1 MKTGKSISITWL
13 AIALVIG
20 IIVGVIGCYAAFSF
34 ITPTTVVTAPPPT
47 TVVTTIPTTVVTTV
61 TITPQKSL
69 TFIDMIKSRGKLIVG
84 TSADWPPFEYIDAKG
99 NVAGIDIALA
109 EKIAEALNVKLE
121 IKDMKFAALIEAL
134 KGGQIDLILADM
146 HITAEREKE
155 VDFSKEYYIAYECAI
170 VTLKNKASQFIDI
183 PSLYGKNIGVQLGT
197 IQEEWANNNLKDKA
211 NIISYDRVYPEMVM
225 TLKRGDLDVIV
236 VGDIIATVLE
246 RRDPD
251 LVVVKRVGSLAG
263 AAVALPQGAEDLKY
277 IVNKVIEDLIKS
289 GEMDNIFQEEISKW
303 LGE

>member
-1 MKTGKSISITWL
+1 MKTGKNINIVWL
-13 AIALVIG
+13 AVALVVG
-20 IIVGVIGCYAAFSF
+20 IIIGALGYYVVSF
-34 ITPTTVVTAPPPT
+34 FIV
-47 TVVTTIPTTVVTTV
+47 
-61 TITPQKSL
+61 PQKPLSL
-69 TFIDMIKSRGKLIVG
+69 VDTIKSRGKLIVG
-84 TSADWPPFEYIDAKG
+84 TSADWPPFEYIDAQG
-99 NVAGIDIALA
+99 NFAGIDIVLA
-109 EKIAEALNVKLE
+109 EKIAKALNVKLE

-211 NIISYDRVYPEMVM
+211 SIISYDRVYPEMVM
-225 TLKRGDLDVIV
+225 TLKRGDLDAIV

-251 LVVVKRVGSLAG
+251 LIVAKRVGSLAG
-263 AAVALPQGAEDLKY
+263 AAVAVPQGAEDLKY
-277 IVNKVIEDLIKS
+277 VVNKVIEDLIKS
-289 GEMDNIFQEEISKW
+289 GEMEQIFQEEIGKW